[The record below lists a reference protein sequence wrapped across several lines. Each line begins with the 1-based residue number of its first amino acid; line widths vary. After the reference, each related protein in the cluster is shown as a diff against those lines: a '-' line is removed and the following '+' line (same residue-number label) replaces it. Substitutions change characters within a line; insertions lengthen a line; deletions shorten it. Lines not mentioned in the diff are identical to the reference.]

1 MIEWSSSDV
10 YIFSVLQAE
19 EEHDVFWSDVP
30 EDFAPVASSNSAL
43 FFLLIYFL
51 SPIHAPY

>member
-10 YIFSVLQAE
+10 YILSVLQAE
-19 EEHDVFWSDVP
+19 EEHDVFWSDVS
-30 EDFAPVASSNSAL
+30 EDFAPVASLNSAF